1 MLEISNKTSIPKV
14 SIIIPVY
21 NAYEYLDKC
30 LSSAINQTLTDIEI
44 ICVNDGSVDLSLS
57 VINGYAS
64 KDERIVLIDKENGGL
79 SSARNAALDIAKG
92 KYITFLD
99 ADDYLD
105 LDTLRIFYETMEG
118 ENVDTVICTI
128 KNFTLG
134 SDAKIEERK
143 ISEERYSKSKA
154 MQEGRYFFNGEFSR
168 FSAAVCGKL
177 YKNPSSTNIKLD
189 FLKA

>member
-105 LDTLRIFYETMEG
+105 LDTVRIFYETMER
-118 ENVDTVICTI
+118 ENVDAVLCAI
-128 KNFTLG
+128 KNFTLV

-154 MQEGRYFFNGEFSR
+154 MQEGKYSFNGEFSK
-168 FSAAVCGKL
+168 FSVTSCGKL
-177 YKNPSSTNIKLD
+177 YKKSIIDKYQM
-189 FLKA
+189 